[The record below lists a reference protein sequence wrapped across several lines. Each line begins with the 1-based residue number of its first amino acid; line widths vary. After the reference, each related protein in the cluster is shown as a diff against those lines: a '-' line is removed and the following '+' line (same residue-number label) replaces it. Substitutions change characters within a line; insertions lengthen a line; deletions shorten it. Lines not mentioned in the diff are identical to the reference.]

1 MKSILFTCVLLAF
14 LGGGVAAAVDPA
26 GEALVRSAGRPEVA
40 AGERLGYWVW
50 HEGDRW
56 SVRWTTLGAM
66 RSFAGSIEAEGGDL
80 RNLDR
85 VDVER
90 RSQVVRSGRP
100 GRSWV
105 GPRGRVHV
113 RPGVAPVVAT
123 HEQDKID
130 KDGDQRIVW
139 DSKTDLDVDGFDF
152 TVGRHVTG
160 LRFTLRLDG
169 RTWATDVALGKEGNA
184 PAANPFRVDLVATD

>member
-1 MKSILFTCVLLAF
+1 MKTFLFTGLVLICM
-14 LGGGVAAAVDPA
+14 GGAAGADGPAV
-26 GEALVRSAGRPEVA
+26 EALERAGGQPEVA

-50 HEGDRW
+50 HEGNRW
-56 SVRWTTLGAM
+56 SVRWTTQGAL
-66 RSFAGSIEAEGGDL
+66 RWFAGSVEAEGGDL

-90 RSQVVRSGRP
+90 QSRVVRSGRP
-100 GRSWV
+100 GRTWV

-123 HEQDKID
+123 HEQDKIE

-139 DSKTDLDVDGFDF
+139 DSRTDLDLDGFDF
-152 TVGRHVTG
+152 TVGRHVTR

-169 RTWATDVALGKEGNA
+169 RAWATDVALGREGA
-184 PAANPFRVDLVATD
+184 VPAANPFAVEVAGED